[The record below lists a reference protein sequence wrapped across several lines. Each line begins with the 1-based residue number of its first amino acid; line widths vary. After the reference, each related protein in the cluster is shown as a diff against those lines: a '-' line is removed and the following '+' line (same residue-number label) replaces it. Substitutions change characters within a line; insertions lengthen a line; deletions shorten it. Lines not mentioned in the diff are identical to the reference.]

1 MSRSKTKGFSILPLN
16 SSKNTAKKVDKDE
29 EAKTAEVLQAFV
41 ETFEQPSKVDRT
53 WVKGGVVNPGNEEAK
68 IDSSGPVLYKPTQ
81 KFGDKT
87 SRTLETGLVEP
98 KTEGVKKPVLG
109 KKPGQVK
116 KKSNLELF
124 KEELKVIQEQRQQ
137 RHQSRASAN
146 TANASRDLPSSRGR
160 PSDSHLSDHDFE
172 DSLMDPSFGRRGI
185 SDRMRDLDYP
195 YDYDVDR
202 TTTNLFLGNLCPQ
215 MTEQQLC
222 EVFGRYGPLAS
233 VKIMWPRTEEQRA
246 VARNCGFVAF
256 MNRVDSERAMERL
269 RGKELLGYE
278 MKLGWG
284 KNVPIPAYPV
294 YIPPPLLEL
303 IKPPSQSGLPFNAQP
318 REWLKSV
325 RSALKERA
333 KLVTE
338 SVTEGNSNSSVP
350 PIPPAVDRTPFNI
363 HTMSKDALDKTLS
376 QAIVKV
382 VVPTDRSLLAVIH
395 RMVEFVVREGPQFEA
410 AIMHREEKNPQF
422 RFLFDFQTPEHLYYR
437 WKLWS
442 VLHGESLTK
451 WSPDEFRM
459 FEGGPLWRPPP
470 MNFFTNGMPDYLV
483 EEDDYPY
490 AANYV
495 PQPCSHRISE
505 EALYTE
511 ERLDSDSAANC
522 RRTGL
527 TEAQRNRLTS
537 WINDLEPSK
546 SQLGELMLWCLEHA
560 ESANDIADLIAAS
573 LRPVPQGES
582 AAKDGKEK
590 AEEKSEDHQGTKTIR
605 PATTVSALI
614 ARLFLL
620 SDILYNSCAKVPN
633 ASFFRKCFELRLPEI
648 FVNIGDFYRELD
660 SKMKSEQLKQKVMLC
675 FRAWEEWTIYSNEFL
690 IQLQNIFL
698 GLLNN
703 NKDDNVFEEDEL
715 AGVPLDQ
722 TNTPS
727 RSAVAV
733 ASNVESID
741 GAPLVQYDGDPLDVD
756 GSPLG
761 SDKNEDYEGVPLN
774 AMTHSPPTK
783 SAQVETSAEP
793 LPLFIRSKWESV
805 DPSSA
810 AEEAVTSTRWEI
822 FAGAAES
829 DVSKPCNLTE
839 EDVDGKPLDE
849 FGAVGLGLV
858 AYDDDDALSPAAP
871 SPPPP
876 PSASHSVSSASAA
889 KSSSSISES
898 RRALLREIE
907 VKVVKYQDELEASR
921 KSGDS
926 SVTDEAIATQV
937 QRYRDRLLDRLET
950 DDAAGFT
957 ADRSPST
964 KKSKSSS
971 GGGGGGGGT
980 SKGRSSS
987 NRGDSA
993 AGSTSS
999 SKRHK
1004 HKSSREH
1011 ASQRDRSP
1019 PRSLRDRDQRLPPR
1033 RRSSSSDDDDDTDP
1047 DHSVPPSSKRPRP
1060 ANWTE
1065 GGGGSSPGEE
1075 IEEGEAS
1082 DDDSFSA
1089 HSSSIRR
1096 GRHRESGEPRSSCK
1110 SPASNRRSRRSRSRT
1125 PSPTHRRSSGVS
1137 SSSRRK

>member
-16 SSKNTAKKVDKDE
+16 SGKNAAKKVEKDE

-53 WVKGGVVNPGNEEAK
+53 WVKGGVVNPGSEEAK

-87 SRTLETGLVEP
+87 PRTLETGVVEP
-98 KTEGVKKPVLG
+98 KTEGGKKPVLG

-146 TANASRDLPSSRGR
+146 AANASRDLPGSRSR
-160 PSDSHLSDHDFE
+160 PSDSHLSDYDFE
-172 DSLMDPSFGRRGI
+172 DSMIDQSLGFGRRGI

-363 HTMSKDALDKTLS
+363 HTMSKEALDKTLS

-451 WSPDEFRM
+451 WSPEEFRM

-490 AANYV
+490 SASYV

-511 ERLDSDSAANC
+511 ERLDSDSAANS

-573 LRPVPQGES
+573 LRPASQGES
-582 AAKDGKEK
+582 AAKEGKEK
-590 AEEKSEDHQGTKTIR
+590 SGEKSEDQGATTIR

-620 SDILYNSCAKVPN
+620 SDILYNSSAKVPN
-633 ASFFRKCFELRLPEI
+633 ASFYRKCFELRLPEI
-648 FVNIGDFYRELD
+648 FTNIGDFYRDLD

-675 FRAWEEWTIYSNEFL
+675 FRAWEEWTIYSNDFL

-722 TNTPS
+722 TNTPN
-727 RSAVAV
+727 RSASAV

-756 GSPLG
+756 GSPLD

-774 AMTHSPPTK
+774 TAAHSPPTK
-783 SAQVETSAEP
+783 STRADTSADP

-810 AEEAVTSTRWEI
+810 AEEAVTSNRWDI
-822 FAGAAES
+822 FADAAES
-829 DVSKPCNLTE
+829 EVTKPSNLDD

-849 FGAVGLGLV
+849 FGAAGLGLV

-876 PSASHSVSSASAA
+876 SASQSVSSASAA
-889 KSSSSISES
+889 KSSSAISES

-950 DDAAGFT
+950 DDAAGST
-957 ADRSPST
+957 TDNSPST
-964 KKSKSSS
+964 KKSKSGS
-971 GGGGGGGGT
+971 GGGS
-980 SKGRSSS
+980 SKSRSST

-993 AGSTSS
+993 AGSTSLSSS

-1011 ASQRDRSP
+1011 HASQSDRSP
-1019 PRSLRDRDQRLPPR
+1019 PRSLRDRDQRQPPR
-1033 RRSSSSDDDDDTDP
+1033 RRSSSSEDDDTDP
-1047 DHSVPPSSKRPRP
+1047 DHPVPPSKRSRP

-1065 GGGGSSPGEE
+1065 GGGGSSAGEE

-1082 DDDSFSA
+1082 DDDSFSV

-1096 GRHRESGEPRSSCK
+1096 GRHRDSGEARSSCK
-1110 SPASNRRSRRSRSRT
+1110 SPASSRRSRRSRSRT

>member
-1 MSRSKTKGFSILPLN
+1 MYRVTVPL
-16 SSKNTAKKVDKDE
+16 
-29 EAKTAEVLQAFV
+29 
-41 ETFEQPSKVDRT
+41 
-53 WVKGGVVNPGNEEAK
+53 
-68 IDSSGPVLYKPTQ
+68 
-81 KFGDKT
+81 
-87 SRTLETGLVEP
+87 
-98 KTEGVKKPVLG
+98 
-109 KKPGQVK
+109 
-116 KKSNLELF
+116 
-124 KEELKVIQEQRQQ
+124 
-137 RHQSRASAN
+137 
-146 TANASRDLPSSRGR
+146 
-160 PSDSHLSDHDFE
+160 
-172 DSLMDPSFGRRGI
+172 
-185 SDRMRDLDYP
+185 
-195 YDYDVDR
+195 
-202 TTTNLFLGNLCPQ
+202 
-215 MTEQQLC
+215 
-222 EVFGRYGPLAS
+222 
-233 VKIMWPRTEEQRA
+233 
-246 VARNCGFVAF
+246 
-256 MNRVDSERAMERL
+256 
-269 RGKELLGYE
+269 
-278 MKLGWG
+278 
-284 KNVPIPAYPV
+284 
-294 YIPPPLLEL
+294 
-303 IKPPSQSGLPFNAQP
+303 
-318 REWLKSV
+318 
-325 RSALKERA
+325 
-333 KLVTE
+333 
-338 SVTEGNSNSSVP
+338 
-350 PIPPAVDRTPFNI
+350 
-363 HTMSKDALDKTLS
+363 
-376 QAIVKV
+376 
-382 VVPTDRSLLAVIH
+382 
-395 RMVEFVVREGPQFEA
+395 
-410 AIMHREEKNPQF
+410 
-422 RFLFDFQTPEHLYYR
+422 
-437 WKLWS
+437 
-442 VLHGESLTK
+442 
-451 WSPDEFRM
+451 
-459 FEGGPLWRPPP
+459 
-470 MNFFTNGMPDYLV
+470 
-483 EEDDYPY
+483 
-490 AANYV
+490 
-495 PQPCSHRISE
+495 
-505 EALYTE
+505 
-511 ERLDSDSAANC
+511 
-522 RRTGL
+522 
-527 TEAQRNRLTS
+527 
-537 WINDLEPSK
+537 
-546 SQLGELMLWCLEHA
+546 
-560 ESANDIADLIAAS
+560 
-573 LRPVPQGES
+573 
-582 AAKDGKEK
+582 
-590 AEEKSEDHQGTKTIR
+590 
-605 PATTVSALI
+605 
-614 ARLFLL
+614 
-620 SDILYNSCAKVPN
+620 
-633 ASFFRKCFELRLPEI
+633 SFF
-648 FVNIGDFYRELD
+648 YR
-660 SKMKSEQLKQKVMLC
+660 
-675 FRAWEEWTIYSNEFL
+675 
-690 IQLQNIFL
+690 
-698 GLLNN
+698 
-703 NKDDNVFEEDEL
+703 
-715 AGVPLDQ
+715 
-722 TNTPS
+722 
-727 RSAVAV
+727 
-733 ASNVESID
+733 
-741 GAPLVQYDGDPLDVD
+741 
-756 GSPLG
+756 
-761 SDKNEDYEGVPLN
+761 
-774 AMTHSPPTK
+774 THSPPTK

-1096 GRHRESGEPRSSCK
+1096 GRHRESGEPLELELVVRMDHAKVDTEVFKCILICAPGICPILYILVASFLLQISGFESSLAAI
-1110 SPASNRRSRRSRSRT
+1110 SFSHSLAY
-1125 PSPTHRRSSGVS
+1125 PSPILRCVLVQSQKIMCKRLFIAADATRLVTAAKPCPKDYQFYAYFALFMREHLL
-1137 SSSRRK
+1137 